1 MPTQCWNVA
10 LSGIKKKRRLNR
22 RNALKTLKW
31 LPKWVTQLWTAWKQ
45 QAYPDK
51 AGFQPGG
58 QGMMHTTSCAP
69 WISVAGSST
78 QPGAVSVG
86 PGGHWAWLASPSTGL
101 TLRLSAFPPKWGDP
115 CYLRDS
121 WQGWKKIGCNMWN
134 ICPITY
140 ATVLLGYDELIYLIN
155 KAKYI
160 GSFINLLDVCTLEA
174 FSGSSVLKSLPAMQ
188 ETRVQ
193 SLGQE
198 NPPGLVN
205 SNPLQYSCLENPMD
219 RAAWQATVHGVAM
232 SQARPNMH
240 ALCDCS
246 SS

>member
-1 MPTQCWNVA
+1 
-10 LSGIKKKRRLNR
+10 
-22 RNALKTLKW
+22 
-31 LPKWVTQLWTAWKQ
+31 
-45 QAYPDK
+45 
-51 AGFQPGG
+51 
-58 QGMMHTTSCAP
+58 
-69 WISVAGSST
+69 
-78 QPGAVSVG
+78 
-86 PGGHWAWLASPSTGL
+86 
-101 TLRLSAFPPKWGDP
+101 
-115 CYLRDS
+115 
-121 WQGWKKIGCNMWN
+121 MWN